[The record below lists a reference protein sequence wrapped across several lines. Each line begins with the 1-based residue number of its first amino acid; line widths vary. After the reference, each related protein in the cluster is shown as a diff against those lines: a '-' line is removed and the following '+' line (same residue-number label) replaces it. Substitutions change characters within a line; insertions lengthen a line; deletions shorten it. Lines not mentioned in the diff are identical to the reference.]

1 MKFTCSLVL
10 FALFASETTNA
21 IKVRD
26 DLFKD
31 LANDLAA
38 DMAKDEGGAET
49 SAAETPTP
57 APAVTPKDDAKK
69 EVKTE
74 AKKTETKKTDAKKDV
89 KADAKKTDTKKTEK
103 KTAAKEDKAEKK
115 EKVED
120 EIPMDNAAIK
130 AYSSVIADAAEDS
143 EPQKP
148 VIYSQTIQDEEQ
160 APRRETVGID
170 PMGSMIQNEISS
182 IKEASIKAAQDTEWK
197 QYGRNWK
204 QLIAEYVLTILYLR
218 NYK

>member
-10 FALFASETTNA
+10 FALFATETTNA

-38 DMAKDEGGAET
+38 DMAKDEGGAEA
-49 SAAETPTP
+49 SVGETPTP
-57 APAVTPKDDAKK
+57 AATPKDDAKK

-74 AKKTETKKTDAKKDV
+74 AKKTETKKTDAKKEV
-89 KADAKKTDTKKTEK
+89 KTEAKKTDTKKTEK

-182 IKEASIKAAQDTEWK
+182 IKEASIKAAQDTE
-197 QYGRNWK
+197 
-204 QLIAEYVLTILYLR
+204 
-218 NYK
+218 

>member
-10 FALFASETTNA
+10 LALFATEQTNA

-38 DMAKDEGGAET
+38 DMAKDEGGASET
-49 SAAETPTP
+49 LAQETPATP
-57 APAVTPKDDAKK
+57 VAATPKTDTKKADDKK
-69 EVKTE
+69 
-74 AKKTETKKTDAKKDV
+74 ADTKKTDAKKDT
-89 KADAKKTDTKKTEK
+89 KKVDTKKADTKKDTKKAAATE
-103 KTAAKEDKAEKK
+103 TTEKK

-143 EPQKP
+143 EPQKA
-148 VIYSQTIQDEEQ
+148 VIYSQTIPDEEN
-160 APRRETVGID
+160 APRRETVGLD

-182 IKEASIKAAQDTEWK
+182 IKEASIKAAEDT
-197 QYGRNWK
+197 
-204 QLIAEYVLTILYLR
+204 A
-218 NYK
+218 

>member
-10 FALFASETTNA
+10 FALFATETTNA

-38 DMAKDEGGAET
+38 DMAKDEGGAEA
-49 SAAETPTP
+49 SAGETP
-57 APAVTPKDDAKK
+57 AVPAVTPKDDTKK

-74 AKKTETKKTDAKKDV
+74 AKKTETKKTKAKETPKTD
-89 KADAKKTDTKKTEK
+89 DTKKTDPKKTEK

-143 EPQKP
+143 EPQKA
-148 VIYSQTIQDEEQ
+148 VIYSQTIPDDES

-182 IKEASIKAAQDTEWK
+182 IKEASIKAAQDTE
-197 QYGRNWK
+197 
-204 QLIAEYVLTILYLR
+204 
-218 NYK
+218 

>member
-10 FALFASETTNA
+10 LALFNTEATNA

-38 DMAKDEGGAET
+38 DMAKENGN
-49 SAAETPTP
+49 
-57 APAVTPKDDAKK
+57 DDA
-69 EVKTE
+69 TSTDTTD
-74 AKKTETKKTDAKKDV
+74 ATKDATKDAKKDES
-89 KADAKKTDTKKTEK
+89 KKVETKKDDKKKEEK
-103 KTAAKEDKAEKK
+103 KDETKKGSLAQKSKKDDGKKDDKKPKEAKETPKKVEKT
-115 EKVED
+115 ED

-143 EPQKP
+143 EPQHA
-148 VIYSQTIQDEEQ
+148 VVYTQTIPDDENQPKHEN
-160 APRRETVGID
+160 VGLD

-182 IKEASIKAAQDTEWK
+182 IKEASIKAAQETD
-197 QYGRNWK
+197 
-204 QLIAEYVLTILYLR
+204 
-218 NYK
+218 

>member
-10 FALFASETTNA
+10 FALFATETTNA

-38 DMAKDEGGAET
+38 DMAKDEGGADA
-49 SAAETPTP
+49 SVGETPT
-57 APAVTPKDDAKK
+57 PAVTPKDDTKK

-89 KADAKKTDTKKTEK
+89 KTEAKKTDTKKTEK

-182 IKEASIKAAQDTEWK
+182 IKEASIKAAEDTAWK

>member
-10 FALFASETTNA
+10 LALFATEQTNA

-38 DMAKDEGGAET
+38 DMAKDEGGATET
-49 SAAETPTP
+49 LAQETPATP
-57 APAVTPKDDAKK
+57 VATPKTDTKK

-74 AKKTETKKTDAKKDV
+74 AKKTDAKKDTKKTDDK
-89 KADAKKTDTKKTEK
+89 KADTKKADTKKTAAVEK
-103 KTAAKEDKAEKK
+103 TEKK

-148 VIYSQTIQDEEQ
+148 VVYSQTIPDEEN
-160 APRRETVGID
+160 APRRETVGLD

-182 IKEASIKAAQDTEWK
+182 IKEASIKAAEDTAWK
-197 QYGRNWK
+197 WK
-204 QLIAEYVLTILYLR
+204 MENSWLHAEYVLTILYLR

>member
-10 FALFASETTNA
+10 FALFATETTNA

-38 DMAKDEGGAET
+38 DMAKDEGGADA
-49 SAAETPTP
+49 SVGETPT
-57 APAVTPKDDAKK
+57 PAVTPKDDTKK

-89 KADAKKTDTKKTEK
+89 KTEAKKTDTKKTEK

-182 IKEASIKAAQDTEWK
+182 IKEASIKAAEDT
-197 QYGRNWK
+197 
-204 QLIAEYVLTILYLR
+204 A
-218 NYK
+218 